1 MHDALNKVLFGIMFF
16 LLIKKV
22 HKMNSKIVFSSEDSI
37 EVQFE
42 QRICPEV
49 NAQVSVFAQIFR
61 EFTLEI
67 AEIEEIVPAYC
78 SVTVYFDSRSC
89 SPEMIRNIA
98 LEVLEKTEE
107 RLAKNDGGII
117 NSGHLVR
124 IPVCYE
130 GDDFA
135 PDLRSIAEYT
145 GLAEDK
151 IVTLHSSP
159 EYLVYMLG
167 FLPGFPYLGGLDERL
182 KVPRLETPRTRIPAG
197 SIAIGGEQTGVY
209 PVDSPG
215 GWRILGRTPLKVFD
229 ALRTPAFLYKAG
241 DRIKFDPISR
251 EEFDGFDEEK
261 WLNEN
266 AGSLVQGEESI
277 VSNHQKPR
285 FVCAGGAKILDG
297 GVLTTVQDLGRKG
310 FQKYGI
316 GESGAMDKGSFI
328 LANELAGNP
337 INAACLEATLCGPEI
352 QFTTDCTFALTGAK
366 YDATLSGK
374 SVPMNTA
381 VAAHAGDVLKC
392 GFASGGLRSYIAFRG
407 GILVPPVFASASTNL
422 KSRMGGYE
430 GRKLEAGDEIA
441 FGYVFCNKRDKE
453 EMANCLARNCGKDG
467 VLLLECVPGAQFD
480 FFPADAVK
488 KFTSTFYTI
497 SPESDRMGIR
507 LLGESLECG
516 KTDIISD
523 AIPFGSV
530 QITSSGLPVVMAS
543 DRQTTGGYAKIAAVT
558 KKSMDE
564 LAQAL
569 PGTKVQFIL
578 KGVDKEK

>member
-1 MHDALNKVLFGIMFF
+1 
-16 LLIKKV
+16 
-22 HKMNSKIVFSSEDSI
+22 MNGKIVFSSEDSI

-49 NAQVSVFAQIFR
+49 NAQVSVFARIFR

-67 AEIEEIVPAYC
+67 AEIEEIIPAYC
-78 SVTVYFDSRSC
+78 SVTVCFDSRSC

-107 RLAKNDGGII
+107 SLADNGGGII
-117 NSGHLVR
+117 DSGRLVR

-135 PDLRSIAEYT
+135 PDLRRIAEYA
-145 GLAEDK
+145 GLAENEV
-151 IVTLHSSP
+151 VTLHSAP

-182 KVPRLETPRTRIPAG
+182 KVPRVETPRTRIPAG
-197 SIAIGGEQTGVY
+197 SIAIGGEQTGIY

-229 ALRTPAFLYKAG
+229 ALRSPAFLYKAG
-241 DRIKFDPISR
+241 DRIKFEPISR
-251 EEFDGFDEEK
+251 EEFDSFDEEK

-266 AGSLVQGEESI
+266 VGGLAQGEESTAS
-277 VSNHQKPR
+277 SNQKPR
-285 FVCAGGAKILDG
+285 FVCTGGAKVLDG
-297 GVLTTVQDLGRKG
+297 GTLTTVQDLGRKG

-328 LANELAGNP
+328 LANEFADNP

-352 QFTTDCTFALTGAK
+352 QFTADCIFALTGAK
-366 YDATLSGK
+366 YDATLSGNP
-374 SVPMNTA
+374 VPMNTA
-381 VAAHAGDVLKC
+381 VEAHAGDVLRC

-430 GRKLEAGDEIA
+430 GRKLAAGDEIA
-441 FGYVFCNKRDKE
+441 FGDVACNKRNKE
-453 EMANCLARNCGKDG
+453 EQTDCLVQSCGKDG

-480 FFPADAVK
+480 SFSKETVRRFVSAV
-488 KFTSTFYTI
+488 YTI

-530 QITSSGLPVVMAS
+530 QITSSGFPVVMAS

-569 PGTKVQFIL
+569 PGAKVQFIF
-578 KGVDKEK
+578 KGVDKKK

>member
-1 MHDALNKVLFGIMFF
+1 
-16 LLIKKV
+16 
-22 HKMNSKIVFSSEDSI
+22 MNGKIVFSSEDSI

-49 NAQVSVFAQIFR
+49 NAQVSVFARIFR

-78 SVTVYFDSRSC
+78 SVTVYFDSRNC

-98 LEVLEKTEE
+98 LEVLEKSEE
-107 RLAKNDGGII
+107 RLADNDGGII
-117 NSGHLVR
+117 DSGRLVR

-135 PDLRSIAEYT
+135 PDLRSIADYAC
-145 GLAEDK
+145 LPEDE
-151 IVTLHSSP
+151 VVSLHSAP

-182 KVPRLETPRTRIPAG
+182 KAPRLEIPRTRIPAG
-197 SIAIGGEQTGVY
+197 SIAIGGEQTGIY

-229 ALRTPAFLYKAG
+229 AHRSLAFLYKAG
-241 DRIKFDPISR
+241 DRIKFEPISR
-251 EEFDGFDEEK
+251 EEFESFDEEK

-266 AGSLVQGEESI
+266 ARGLAQGEESTA
-277 VSNHQKPR
+277 SGKQKPR
-285 FVCAGGAKILDG
+285 FVCVGGARVFDG

-328 LANELAGNP
+328 LANELVGNP

-374 SVPMNTA
+374 PVPMNTA
-381 VAAHAGDVLKC
+381 VAAHTEDVLKC

-422 KSRMGGYE
+422 KSNMGGYE
-430 GRKLEAGDEIA
+430 GRKLAAGDEIA
-441 FGYVFCNKRDKE
+441 FGDVSCNKRNKE
-453 EMANCLARNCGKDG
+453 ERLSCLAQSCEKNG
-467 VLLLECVPGAQFD
+467 VFFLESVPGAQFD
-480 FFPADAVK
+480 FFTEETVRR
-488 KFTSTFYTI
+488 FVSTVYTI

-516 KTDIISD
+516 RTDIISD

-530 QITSSGLPVVMAS
+530 QITSAGLPVVMAA

-558 KKSMDE
+558 KRSMDK

-569 PGTKVQFIL
+569 PGTKVQFIFR
-578 KGVDKEK
+578 GVDKEK